1 MGNRNMGTLEK
12 VNARSTQ
19 GYLNYIRRLNTAQ
32 HSTPVDEAEGE
43 LIAVIRSKYKN

>member
-1 MGNRNMGTLEK
+1 MAGRNMNTIQK
-12 VNARSTQ
+12 VNTRSTQ

-32 HSTPVDEAEGE
+32 YSSPADEAEGE